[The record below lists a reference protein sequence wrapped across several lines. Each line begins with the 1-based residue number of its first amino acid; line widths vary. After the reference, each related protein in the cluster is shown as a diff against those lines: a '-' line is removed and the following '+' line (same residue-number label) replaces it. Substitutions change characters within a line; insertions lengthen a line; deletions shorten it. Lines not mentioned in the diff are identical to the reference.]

1 MQENLQRNSTKII
14 EENSRLKVEIQE
26 VFQNYQKTL
35 QEKEN
40 SLIFLEKSYKNQVE
54 ALQLEVILNFFIFE
68 IFCLEK

>member
-54 ALQLEVILNFFIFE
+54 ALQLEVILN
-68 IFCLEK
+68 C